1 MALSHHIEHLRA
13 KPEHVRERIAL
24 GTSAGIT
31 GLVGLIWVA
40 TLAATGTFSLAP
52 SNATLT
58 NNDGPNPSETAQ
70 SAIAQTQGGI
80 SQLVGAVG
88 AAAGATS
95 TAPALRIVDGGT
107 TSSLDAKRAVAV
119 TNNSNVT
126 VIPF

>member
-1 MALSHHIEHLRA
+1 
-13 KPEHVRERIAL
+13 VRERIAL

-31 GLVGLIWVA
+31 GLVGIIWVT

-52 SNATLT
+52 SSATLAHG
-58 NNDGPNPSETAQ
+58 DGTNPSEAAQ
-70 SAIAQTQGGI
+70 GTIAQTQDGF

-88 AAAGATS
+88 AVTGATS
-95 TAPALRIVDGGT
+95 TQPALRIVDGGT

-119 TNNSNVT
+119 TNSSNAT